1 MSFESISARSWWS
14 LCSSPVAERSELHS
28 SLIMTNMTHF
38 KSLTIIKTQRRGN
51 MWLMLRNEFHTRKK
65 SCLGSRQV
73 FNRCNNT
80 YQRKYGILHHSGF
93 DITEAFFCNFPRCK
107 LLEKFKFLV
116 YIRLRHSYKTQ
127 SRFLKRIFQT
137 AAFFFFSFMLL
148 SEVAAENHLNSG
160 CTDVT
165 IILSV
170 AVIKSESS
178 WPLENEGK
186 AETYWQLEL
195 VLLLNIPSL
204 CLNISVMF
212 PLPRHQWTVSTEH
225 CPLQLWCGTAAHVG
239 LV

>member
-1 MSFESISARSWWS
+1 MNSTLE
-14 LCSSPVAERSELHS
+14 
-28 SLIMTNMTHF
+28 
-38 KSLTIIKTQRRGN
+38 
-51 MWLMLRNEFHTRKK
+51 KK

-93 DITEAFFCNFPRCK
+93 NITEAFFCNSPRCK
-107 LLEKFKFLV
+107 LLENLNFLYTFIQDTV
-116 YIRLRHSYKTQ
+116 SLS
-127 SRFLKRIFQT
+127 KRIYQT
-137 AAFFFFSFMLL
+137 AAFLFFLMLP

-204 CLNISVMF
+204 CSNISVMF